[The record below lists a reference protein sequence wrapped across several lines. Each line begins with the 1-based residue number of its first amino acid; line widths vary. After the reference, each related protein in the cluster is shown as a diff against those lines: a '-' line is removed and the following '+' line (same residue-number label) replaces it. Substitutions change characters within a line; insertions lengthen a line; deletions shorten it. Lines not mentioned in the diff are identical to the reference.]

1 VSALDR
7 DLERLVDWLDQEVEA
22 RRELID
28 LLERQE
34 RAVLAAAPGDLEAAT
49 LAVGRALEREPA
61 SSARRRELFASLAR
75 AWRASS
81 DALTLGSIAERA
93 GDHPSRGRIEAARRS
108 LREAVVEVARRNRRV
123 AALVR
128 ARRRVVGELVG
139 LIVRGAEDASPVGAG
154 TLVDARA

>member
-1 VSALDR
+1 MSAVGR
-7 DLERLVDWLDQEVEA
+7 DLERLAGWLDEEVEA
-22 RRELID
+22 RRALVD

-34 RAVLAAAPGDLEAAT
+34 RAVLATAPGDLEAAT
-49 LAVGRALEREPA
+49 LAVGRALERDAA

-75 AWRASS
+75 AWRASPE
-81 DALTLGSIAERA
+81 ALTLGSIAERA
-93 GDHPSRGRIEAARRS
+93 GDDPSRGRIEAARLS
-108 LREAVVEVARRNRRV
+108 LREAALQVARRNRRV

-139 LIVRGAEDASPVGAG
+139 LIVRGAEGAAPVGAG